1 MMEEI
6 TTVFKQTSN
15 TKRKKEYTPNEND
28 TKVDQMEDEYT
39 SDGEGENLRCKINT
53 PKRTQEHVDKLN
65 TTTMSLSENENKV
78 R

>member
-6 TTVFKQTSN
+6 TTVFKQKNN

-28 TKVDQMEDEYT
+28 TKENQMEDKHT
-39 SDGEGENLRCKINT
+39 SDGEGERLRRKIKT
-53 PKRTQEHVDKLN
+53 TKRTQERVDKLN
-65 TTTMSLSENENKV
+65 TTTMSLRKNKTKV